1 MKQHQYTIIS
11 DAHTGLLTDGLKNR
25 NLNLDLFMFY
35 SCDNISIAKF
45 LKLIKNGTVG
55 GNIL

>member
-11 DAHTGLLTDGLKNR
+11 DAHTGLLTDELKNR

-45 LKLIKNGTVG
+45 
-55 GNIL
+55 